1 MRERL
6 WILVPAAGVPLLLV
20 LFFVLWQSLQVQN
33 RTIEDLGKRLD
44 ELEGLDQPENRTNR
58 QLIQQQ
64 LGVLQTRQ
72 KSLQQQISD
81 LESWQRSEGARERR
95 IWDRLNTP
103 SILSPPDPADLGAE
117 PEERQ
122 PVP

>member
-6 WILVPAAGVPLLLV
+6 WIIVPAAGVPLLLV

-95 IWDRLNTP
+95 IWDRHNTP
-103 SILSPPDPADLGAE
+103 SLLNPPDPADLGAD
-117 PEERQ
+117 PGGQQ

>member
-1 MRERL
+1 MAE
-6 WILVPAAGVPLLLV
+6 PSGA
-20 LFFVLWQSLQVQN
+20 N

-81 LESWQRSEGARERR
+81 LESWQRSEGARERQ

-103 SILSPPDPADLGAE
+103 SILNPPDPSDLGE

-122 PVP
+122 PGP

>member
-44 ELEGLDQPENRTNR
+44 ELEGLEVLGWVTGDLGTWGDFGQD
-58 QLIQQQ
+58 LGD
-64 LGVLQTRQ
+64 LGVICGGTSRTL
-72 KSLQQQISD
+72 
-81 LESWQRSEGARERR
+81 
-95 IWDRLNTP
+95 
-103 SILSPPDPADLGAE
+103 
-117 PEERQ
+117 
-122 PVP
+122 